1 MNIGIP
7 KEQTFRERRVALNP
21 AGVQSLVEVGHT
33 VYIEK
38 DAGALARYSNEEYER
53 VGGRVVYNAS
63 EVFNRTSIIL
73 KVSAPTEE
81 EYRLLTESQ
90 ILISF
95 LHLPV
100 AKKSPVELLLEKKVC
115 AIGYELIASDDGSLP
130 ILQVMS
136 EIAGQMAIHIAAH
149 YLQSGDDG
157 RGILLGRIPG
167 IAPASVVILG
177 AGTVGRTAAR
187 VAIGCG
193 AEVTVFDKDL
203 SRLRELENLFHHR
216 TATRVANRYNIARAV
231 QFADVVIGG
240 VLLVGEKAPHLVTE
254 EMVKTM
260 KPRSVILDIS
270 IDQGGCVETSRPT
283 TLENPVFLRHGVIHY
298 CVPNIPASVAR
309 TATNGLTNALLPY
322 VLEIADHG
330 LEAALH
336 RNRGLRQGVCTYDG
350 SCTNLAIGKL
360 FGLDV
365 RKISDLLFWMPEP
378 QDT

>member
-7 KEQTFRERRVALNP
+7 KEQPSRDRRVALNP
-21 AGVQSLVEVGHT
+21 AGAQSLVEAGHQ

-53 VGGRVVYNAS
+53 VGAKVVYNAS
-63 EVFNRTSIIL
+63 EVFTRAAMIL
-73 KVSAPTEE
+73 KVSSPTEE
-81 EYRLLTESQ
+81 EYGLLTESQ
-90 ILISF
+90 IVFSF

-100 AKKSPVELLLEKKVC
+100 AKKNSVELLLDRKVC
-115 AIGYELIASDDGSLP
+115 AIGYELIEAESGNLP

-149 YLQSGDDG
+149 YLESGDG

-187 VAIGCG
+187 VAIGAG

-203 SRLRELENLFHHR
+203 SRLREFDSLFHHR
-216 TATRVANRYNIARAV
+216 IATRIANRYNIGRAI
-231 QFADVVIGG
+231 QFADVVIGA
-240 VLLVGEKAPHLVTE
+240 VLLKAEKAPHLVTE

-270 IDQGGCVETSRPT
+270 IDQGGCIETSRPT
-283 TLENPVFLRHGVIHY
+283 TLEDPVFLRHGVIHY

-309 TATNGLTNALLPY
+309 TATNGLTNALLPHA
-322 VLEIADHG
+322 LEIADQG
-330 LEAALH
+330 LETALH

-350 SCTNLAIGKL
+350 ACTNTAIAKL
-360 FGLDV
+360 FGLEV
-365 RKISDLLFWMPEP
+365 RKISDLLFWMPET
-378 QDT
+378 QDN

>member
-7 KEQTFRERRVALNP
+7 KEQAFRDRRVALNP
-21 AGVQSLVEVGHT
+21 AGVQSLVEAGHQ

-53 VGGRVVYNAS
+53 VGAKIVYNAG
-63 EVFNRTSIIL
+63 EVYNRASL
-73 KVSAPTEE
+73 VLRVSSPPEE
-81 EYRLLTESQ
+81 EYSLLTESQ
-90 ILISF
+90 ILFSF

-100 AKKSPVELLLEKKVC
+100 AKKNSVELLLARKIC
-115 AIGYELIASDDGSLP
+115 AIGYELIEAENGSLP

-136 EIAGQMAIHIAAH
+136 EIAGHMAIHIAAH
-149 YLQSGDDG
+149 HLESGDG

-167 IAPASVVILG
+167 ISPASVVILG

-187 VAIGCG
+187 VAIGSG

-203 SRLRELENLFHHR
+203 SRLREFENLFHHQI
-216 TATRVANRYNIARAV
+216 ATRVATRYNIARAI
-231 QFADVVIGG
+231 QFADVVIGA
-240 VLLVGEKAPHLVTE
+240 VLLKGEKAPHLVTE

-270 IDQGGCVETSRPT
+270 IDQGGCIETSRPT
-283 TLENPVFLRHGVIHY
+283 ALENPVFLRHGVIHY
-298 CVPNIPASVAR
+298 CVPNIPASVSR

-330 LEAALH
+330 LETALH

-350 SCTNLAIGKL
+350 SCTNSSIAKL
-360 FGLDV
+360 FGLEV
-365 RKISDLLFWMPEP
+365 HKISDLLFWMPEA
-378 QDT
+378 QDN

>member
-1 MNIGIP
+1 MYN
-7 KEQTFRERRVALNP
+7 RS
-21 AGVQSLVEVGHT
+21 SL
-33 VYIEK
+33 
-38 DAGALARYSNEEYER
+38 L
-53 VGGRVVYNAS
+53 
-63 EVFNRTSIIL
+63 L
-73 KVSAPTEE
+73 KVSPPTEK
-81 EYRLLTESQ
+81 EYGLLAESQ
-90 ILISF
+90 ILFSF

-100 AKKSPVELLLEKKVC
+100 AKKTSVESLLEKKVC
-115 AIGYELIASDDGSLP
+115 AIGYELIEAEDGNLP

-157 RGILLGRIPG
+157 RGVLLGRIPG
-167 IAPASVVILG
+167 IAPASVVIIG

-187 VAIGCG
+187 VAIGSG
-193 AEVTVFDKDL
+193 AEVTVLDKDL
-203 SRLRELENLFHHR
+203 SRLRELENIFHHQV
-216 TATRVANRYNIARAV
+216 ATRVATRYNIARAV
-231 QFADVVIGG
+231 QFADVVIGA
-240 VLLVGEKAPHLVTE
+240 VLLKGERAPHLVTE
-254 EMVKTM
+254 DMVKTM

-283 TLENPVFLRHGVIHY
+283 TIENPVFLRHGVIHY

-336 RNRGLRQGVCTYDG
+336 QNRGLRQGVCTYDG
-350 SCTNLAIGKL
+350 SCTNPAIAKL
-360 FGLDV
+360 FGLET

-378 QDT
+378 QDI

>member
-7 KEQTFRERRVALNP
+7 KEQTSRERRVALNP
-21 AGVQSLVEVGHT
+21 AGVQSLVEAGHA
-33 VYIEK
+33 VFLEAG
-38 DAGALARYSNEEYER
+38 AGALARYSDEEYER
-53 VGGRVVYNAS
+53 VGAKIVYTAN
-63 EVFNRTSIIL
+63 EVFKRASIVL
-73 KVSAPTEE
+73 KVSPPTLE
-81 EYRLLTESQ
+81 EYSLVTDSQ

-100 AKKSPVELLLEKKVC
+100 AKKDAVDLLLEKKVC
-115 AIGYELIASDDGSLP
+115 AIGYELIEAEDGNLP

-157 RGILLGRIPG
+157 RGVLLGRIPG
-167 IAPASVVILG
+167 IAPATVVIIG
-177 AGTVGRTAAR
+177 AGTVGRTSAR
-187 VAIGCG
+187 VAIGSG
-193 AEVTVFDKDL
+193 AEVTVLDNDL
-203 SRLRELENLFHHR
+203 ARLRELENIFHHQV
-216 TATRVANRYNIARAV
+216 ATRVATRYNIGRAV
-231 QFADVVIGG
+231 QFADVVIGA
-240 VLLVGEKAPHLVTE
+240 VLLKGEKAPHLVTE
-254 EMVKTM
+254 EMVKSM

-330 LEAALH
+330 LESALH
-336 RNRGLRQGVCTYDG
+336 RNRGLRRGVCTYDG
-350 SCTNLAIGKL
+350 SCTNPGIAKL
-360 FGLDV
+360 FGLEV

-378 QDT
+378 QDS

>member
-7 KEQTFRERRVALNP
+7 KEQTSRERRVGLNP
-21 AGVQSLVEVGHT
+21 AGVQSLVEAGHA
-33 VYIEK
+33 VFIEK

-53 VGGRVVYNAS
+53 VGARVVYDVS
-63 EVFNRTSIIL
+63 EVYNRASMIV
-73 KVSAPTEE
+73 KVSPPTEK
-81 EYRLLTESQ
+81 EYGLLNESQ
-90 ILISF
+90 ILFSF

-100 AKKSPVELLLEKKVC
+100 AKKSSIELLLEKKIC
-115 AIGYELIASDDGSLP
+115 AIGFELIESEDGRLP

-157 RGILLGRIPG
+157 RGVLLGRIPG

-187 VAIGCG
+187 VAVGSG
-193 AEVTVFDKDL
+193 AEVTVLARDL
-203 SRLRELENLFHHR
+203 SRLRELEDLFHQR
-216 TATRVANRYNIARAV
+216 IVTRVATRYNIARAV
-231 QFADVVIGG
+231 QFADVVIGA
-240 VLLVGEKAPHLVTE
+240 VHLKGERAPHLVTE
-254 EMVKTM
+254 DMVKTM

-283 TLENPVFLRHGVIHY
+283 TLENPIFIRHGVIHY

-309 TATNGLTNALLPY
+309 TATNGLTNAVLPF

-330 LEAALH
+330 FEGALH

-350 SCTNLAIGKL
+350 SCTNPHIAKL
-360 FGLDV
+360 FGMEA

-378 QDT
+378 QDV

>member
-7 KEQTFRERRVALNP
+7 KEQAFRDRRVALNP
-21 AGVQSLVEVGHT
+21 AGVQSLVEAGHQ

-53 VGGRVVYNAS
+53 VGAKVVYNAS
-63 EVFNRTSIIL
+63 EVFNRASLIL
-73 KVSAPTEE
+73 KVSSPTEE
-81 EYRLLTESQ
+81 EYNLLTESQ
-90 ILISF
+90 ILFSF
-95 LHLPV
+95 LHLPI
-100 AKKSPVELLLEKKVC
+100 AKKNSVELLLGRKVC
-115 AIGYELIASDDGSLP
+115 AIGYELIEAESGSLP

-149 YLQSGDDG
+149 HLESGDG

-187 VAIGCG
+187 VAIGSG

-203 SRLRELENLFHHR
+203 SRLREFENLFHHQI
-216 TATRVANRYNIARAV
+216 ATRVANRYNIARAI
-231 QFADVVIGG
+231 QFADVVIGA
-240 VLLVGEKAPHLVTE
+240 VLLKAEKAPHLVTE
-254 EMVKTM
+254 DMVKTM

-270 IDQGGCVETSRPT
+270 IDQGGCIETSRPT

-330 LEAALH
+330 LETALH

-350 SCTNLAIGKL
+350 SCTNSSIAKL
-360 FGLDV
+360 FGLEV
-365 RKISDLLFWMPEP
+365 HKISDLLFWMPEA
-378 QDT
+378 QDN

>member
-7 KEQTFRERRVALNP
+7 REQPFRERRVALNP
-21 AGVQSLVEVGHT
+21 AGVQSLVEEGHH

-38 DAGALARYSNEEYER
+38 DAGALARYTNEEYER
-53 VGGRVVYNAS
+53 VGAKVVYNAS
-63 EVFNRTSIIL
+63 EVFNRASVIL
-73 KVSAPTEE
+73 KVSSPTEE
-81 EYRLLTESQ
+81 EYNLLTESQ
-90 ILISF
+90 ILFCF

-100 AKKSPVELLLEKKVC
+100 AKKSSVELLLSKKVC
-115 AIGYELIASDDGSLP
+115 AIGYELIEAQDGSLP

-149 YLQSGDDG
+149 HLESGDG

-187 VAIGCG
+187 VAIGSG

-203 SRLRELENLFHHR
+203 SRLREFENLFHHQI
-216 TATRVANRYNIARAV
+216 ATRVANRYNIARAV
-231 QFADVVIGG
+231 QFADVVIGA
-240 VLLVGEKAPHLVTE
+240 VLLKAEKAPHLVTE
-254 EMVKTM
+254 AMVKTM

-270 IDQGGCVETSRPT
+270 IDQGGCIETSRPT
-283 TLENPVFLRHGVIHY
+283 TLEDPVFLRHGVIHY

-330 LEAALH
+330 LETALH

-350 SCTNLAIGKL
+350 SCTNFSIARL
-360 FGLDV
+360 FGLEV
-365 RKISDLLFWMPEP
+365 RKISDLLFWMPETH
-378 QDT
+378 DS

>member
-7 KEQTFRERRVALNP
+7 KEEASRDRRVALNP
-21 AGVQSLVEVGHT
+21 AGAQSLVEAGHM

-38 DAGALARYSNEEYER
+38 DAGALARYTNEEYEQ
-53 VGGRVVYNAS
+53 VGAKVVYNAS
-63 EVFNRTSIIL
+63 EVFNRASMVL
-73 KVSAPTEE
+73 KVSPPTEE
-81 EYRLLTESQ
+81 EYNILTESQ
-90 ILISF
+90 IFFSF

-100 AKKSPVELLLEKKVC
+100 AKKSSVDLLLDRKVC
-115 AIGYELIASDDGSLP
+115 AIGYELIESENESLP

-149 YLQSGDDG
+149 YLESGDG

-187 VAIGCG
+187 VAIGSG

-203 SRLRELENLFHHR
+203 SRLREFENLFHHR
-216 TATRVANRYNIARAV
+216 VATRVANRYNITRAI
-231 QFADVVIGG
+231 QYADVVIGA
-240 VLLVGEKAPHLVTE
+240 VLLKAEKAPHLITE
-254 EMVKTM
+254 DMVKTM
-260 KPRSVILDIS
+260 KPRSIILDIS
-270 IDQGGCVETSRPT
+270 IDQGGCIETSRPT
-283 TLENPVFLRHGVIHY
+283 TLENPTFLRHGAIHY

-322 VLEIADHG
+322 LLEIADHG
-330 LEAALH
+330 LETALH

-350 SCTNLAIGKL
+350 FCTNAAIAKL
-360 FGLDV
+360 FGLEV
-365 RKISDLLFWMPEP
+365 HKISDLLFWMPET
-378 QDT
+378 QDN